1 MRNKYIQED
10 ILSIVKEKYFDGH
23 YSPVEVLKTN
33 TPYILSYGG
42 RNIGKTFAWLIIIYA
57 LWQEMDYESCIMRR
71 MADTLKS
78 DKAGHMFDK
87 VFELGI
93 VPNKKEYTGIAFRQ
107 KKWCGYW
114 EDEKGKKSYDK
125 PFCYSFS
132 LSSKIEM
139 NKGVLDIK
147 NLGVVFF
154 DEALTADNYLDDEWS
169 RFQNALST
177 IIRENTN
184 ACVVLCANTV
194 SWVAPYFREFG
205 IQNVRNIRQ
214 GTIKVFHC
222 LEDTSVTLEYCSDTV
237 KKNRRKKLT
246 DRRFFGFSNGSSDMI
261 KTGGWEIHSYQH
273 LTREMLSER
282 DIDLISRDIY
292 LCFADEI
299 LCFELFNLN
308 DFGIIVN
315 VRPAHDYEKG
325 IRIYIDE
332 DITDFR
338 FRKYPQSSDKLDAF
352 IWGLYKKNRFYYA
365 DNLCGEVVKK
375 YLQFCGMV

>member
-1 MRNKYIQED
+1 MRNKYIQEE
-10 ILSIVKEKYFDGH
+10 ILTIVKDIYFDGH

-57 LWQEMDYESCIMRR
+57 LWQEKGYESCIIRR

-93 VPNKKEYTGIAFRQ
+93 VPNKKAYTGITFRQ

-114 EDEKGKKSYDK
+114 EDEKGKRTYDK

-154 DEALTADNYLDDEWS
+154 DEALTADNYLDDEWN

-222 LEDTSVTLEYCSDTV
+222 LEDTSVTLEYCADTV

-246 DRRFFGFSNGSSDMI
+246 DRRFFGFSNGSADMI
-261 KTGGWEIHSYQH
+261 KSGGWEIHSYQH
-273 LTREMLSER
+273 LTRDMLTDRE
-282 DIDLISRDIY
+282 IDLISRDIY

-299 LCFELFNLN
+299 LCFEIFNLE

-315 VRPAHDYEKG
+315 VRPSHDYKKG
-325 IRIYIDE
+325 IRIYIDS

-375 YLQFCGMV
+375 YLQFCGMQ